1 MSGNYF
7 NSRPHEEIDAFYR
20 CLINVLVIS
29 THDLARRSTTEF
41 YDLGLGSSTFQL
53 TTSRRGRLEKH
64 TKTVPPTYFNSRP
77 HKEVDQ
83 EIASEPTLHH
93 ISTHDLTKRSTARAQ
108 FKSSCTHNFNS
119 RPHEEVDVSRRR
131 HRSQLLFQLTTSQG
145 GRLSWW
151 KIKYT
156 ICTISTHDLA
166 RRSTGKNQL
175 LIVSLRISTHVLARR
190 STRILPL
197 ILHQS
202 PRIST
207 HDLARRSTNHT
218 NHPYFRIF
226 ISTHDLVR
234 RSTILDAGAEVLKI
248 FQLTTS

>member
-1 MSGNYF
+1 MAFRKNWKIKSF

-77 HKEVDQ
+77 HKEVDP

-166 RRSTGKNQL
+166 RRSTGNNQL
-175 LIVSLRISTHVLARR
+175 LIVSLRISTHDLARR

-207 HDLARRSTNHT
+207 HDLARRST
-218 NHPYFRIF
+218 RDVAWGIV
-226 ISTHDLVR
+226 S
-234 RSTILDAGAEVLKI
+234 
-248 FQLTTS
+248 

>member
-1 MSGNYF
+1 M
-7 NSRPHEEIDAFYR
+7 
-20 CLINVLVIS
+20 
-29 THDLARRSTTEF
+29 
-41 YDLGLGSSTFQL
+41 
-53 TTSRRGRLEKH
+53 
-64 TKTVPPTYFNSRP
+64 
-77 HKEVDQ
+77 
-83 EIASEPTLHH
+83 
-93 ISTHDLTKRSTARAQ
+93 
-108 FKSSCTHNFNS
+108 
-119 RPHEEVDVSRRR
+119 SRRR

-175 LIVSLRISTHVLARR
+175 LIVSLRISTHDLARR

>member
-1 MSGNYF
+1 MRMSTYERWCWYF
-7 NSRPHEEIDAFYR
+7 CY
-20 CLINVLVIS
+20 
-29 THDLARRSTTEF
+29 
-41 YDLGLGSSTFQL
+41 
-53 TTSRRGRLEKH
+53 
-64 TKTVPPTYFNSRP
+64 
-77 HKEVDQ
+77 
-83 EIASEPTLHH
+83 H
-93 ISTHDLTKRSTARAQ
+93 ISTHDLTRRSIYSSFLSTFKCTVFQLTTSRGGRLTFSSLLFARY
-108 FKSSCTHNFNS
+108 S
-119 RPHEEVDVSRRR
+119 
-131 HRSQLLFQLTTSQG
+131 FQLTTSQG

-175 LIVSLRISTHVLARR
+175 LIVSLRISTHDLARR

-248 FQLTTS
+248 FQLTTSWGGRISFRNFKCKVPGISTHDLAKRSTPAADESVQMPKLFQLTTSQGGRH